1 MLGLRFAN
9 ANNGLHFGD
18 LREGC
23 ADCALSVSLGGL
35 DGTPVCGID
44 EFHVVTVTMRQGGVG
59 LNPWGAVAAI
69 IHIIVYRLGHLDRGI
84 N

>member
-44 EFHVVTVTMRQGGVG
+44 EFHVCTVAMRQ
-59 LNPWGAVAAI
+59 
-69 IHIIVYRLGHLDRGI
+69 
-84 N
+84 

>member
-9 ANNGLHFGD
+9 ANYGLHFGYF
-18 LREGC
+18 RKGC

-35 DGTPVCGID
+35 DGASICGID
-44 EFHVVTVTMRQGGVG
+44 EFRVGSIAMRHGSVG

-69 IHIIVYRLGHLDRGI
+69 IHIIIDRLGHLNRGI

>member
-9 ANNGLHFGD
+9 ANYGLHFGYF
-18 LREGC
+18 RKGC

-35 DGTPVCGID
+35 DGASICGID
-44 EFHVVTVTMRQGGVG
+44 EFHVGSIAMRHGSVG

-69 IHIIVYRLGHLDRGI
+69 IHIIIDRLGHLNRGI

>member
-9 ANNGLHFGD
+9 ANYGLHFGYF
-18 LREGC
+18 RKGC

-35 DGTPVCGID
+35 DGASICRID
-44 EFHVVTVTMRQGGVG
+44 EFHVGSIAMRHGSVG

-69 IHIIVYRLGHLDRGI
+69 IHIIIDRLGHLNRGI